1 MQHLPAPWRGLA
13 VLRHFPDVIS
23 NAAYD
28 RIALNRYKLFGRY
41 SEQHALTPDYPDRFL
56 HPMPSE
62 G

>member
-1 MQHLPAPWRGLA
+1 
-13 VLRHFPDVIS
+13 VIS